1 MRIYSKKTY
10 IIVGKQGGAVIV
22 GGEELRQ
29 SIKGIGPLADG
40 DRVYEA
46 QLFAIAKERKEI
58 YLVDTAGDTVIQW
71 ELDESPVGKARGWRE
86 HIYEPGKVL

>member
-1 MRIYSKKTY
+1 MRIYSNKTY

-46 QLFAIAKERKEI
+46 QLFAIAREKRQIELI
-58 YLVDTAGDTVIQW
+58 DAAGNLVEQP
-71 ELDESPVGKARGWRE
+71 ELEA
-86 HIYEPGKVL
+86 